1 MSSRSTHAHLE
12 KRDQPADPSIVPLFF
27 YVRLPTSWGQVP
39 CEDCGVY
46 VTERTPPELLRD
58 LDREVLRS
66 AFRAAGYAL
75 ASVAIAGFLLS
86 YIYVV
91 CSDLR
96 EALQRKKKKKGDSG
110 EVK

>member
-1 MSSRSTHAHLE
+1 M
-12 KRDQPADPSIVPLFF
+12 
-27 YVRLPTSWGQVP
+27 
-39 CEDCGVY
+39 Y

-96 EALQRKKKKKGDSG
+96 EALQRKKKKKGGGGD
-110 EVK
+110 VVARKN